1 MLKLSPKDVD
11 LIKKFAPLLKPHTK
25 RFILASICMLG
36 VSVFTSVMAYL
47 IKPAMDVIF
56 VHKDLD
62 MLKIMPFIIL
72 GVFFIKGLCQ
82 WGSDYLLQYIGLSV
96 VADLRNRLYGHILDL
111 PISFF
116 DNQAGGVL
124 ISRITNDVH
133 EIQYAVSKAV
143 TGLIRD
149 AFMVIG
155 LIFVVFYQNW
165 RLAIIAFF
173 VLPFAF
179 LPLFIFAKVLRK
191 LAMNTQQAM
200 ARLTIILHETFR
212 GIRIVKAFC
221 REKYEKQRFS
231 ERNKEYLEYARKSA
245 WIDAMSSPLM
255 EFIGAIGIAS
265 IMAYG
270 GYQVIKGNA
279 SPGGFFSFLGGLL
292 LLYKPV
298 KSLSKLNSIIQ
309 KGMVALERVHRIMDQ
324 KSNIV
329 DIPGARKIDK
339 IEGHVKF
346 SEVCFGYDDKP
357 VLENISFE
365 VNPGEVV
372 ALVGQSG
379 SGKTTLVNLI
389 PRFYDVW
396 KGAVLVD
403 GIDVRKM
410 QVRSLRKHIA
420 IVTQHSFL
428 FNDTIRNNIAYG
440 IQPNGK
446 TITDDEIM
454 EAARLACADKFI
466 QDFPDGLNT
475 IVGEHG
481 IKLSGGQQ
489 QRICIARAILKNAP
503 ILILDEATSSLDSES
518 EFEVQ
523 KALGNLMR
531 GRTTFI
537 VAHRLSTIQRA
548 NRIMV
553 LSKGKIVEEGSHTE
567 LLSLKGTY
575 SKLYELQFSSNFADL
590 TL

>member
-1 MLKLSPKDVD
+1 MLKLSEKDKK
-11 LIKKFAPLLKPHTK
+11 LIKRFSILLRPHLK
-25 RFILASICMLG
+25 RFVMASVCMIG
-36 VSVFTSVMAYL
+36 VSVFTSIMAYL
-47 IKPAMDVIF
+47 IKPAMDIIF
-56 VHKDLD
+56 VHRDLN
-62 MLKIMPFIIL
+62 MLKVMPLIIL
-72 GVFFIKGLCQ
+72 AVFLIKGLCQ
-82 WGSDYLLQYIGLSV
+82 WGSDYLLQHIGLSV
-96 VADLRNRLYGHILDL
+96 VAELRQKLYDHILDL
-111 PISFF
+111 PLSFF
-116 DNQAGGVL
+116 DHQAGGVL

-149 AFMVIG
+149 IFMVVG

-165 RLAIIAFF
+165 KLALIAFF

-179 LPLFIFAKVLRK
+179 LPLFIFARILRK

-200 ARLTIILHETFR
+200 ARLTTILHETFR

-221 REKYEKQRFS
+221 REKYEKQRFFR
-231 ERNKEYLEYARKSA
+231 RNQEYLEYAQRSA

-270 GYQVIKGNA
+270 GYQVIRGNA

-298 KSLSKLNSIIQ
+298 KSLSRINSIIQ
-309 KGMVALERVHRIMDQ
+309 KGMVALERVYNIIDQ
-324 KSNIV
+324 ENNV
-329 DIPGARKIDK
+329 VEIPGARKIESVNGK
-339 IEGHVKF
+339 VKF
-346 SEVCFGYDDKP
+346 SKVSFGYDTKP
-357 VLENISFE
+357 VLEDIDFE
-365 VNPGEVV
+365 VKPGEVI
-372 ALVGQSG
+372 AIVGQSG

-396 KGAVLVD
+396 NGAVL
-403 GIDVRKM
+403 IDDIDIRDM
-410 QVRSLRKHIA
+410 RIRSLRNQIA

-440 IQPNGK
+440 ARLNRQSVS
-446 TITDDEIM
+446 DEEIM
-454 EAARLACADKFI
+454 NAAKLAFADKFI
-466 QDFPDGLNT
+466 QELPDGLDT

-481 IKLSGGQQ
+481 VRLSGGQQ
-489 QRICIARAILKNAP
+489 QRICIARAILKDAP

-531 GRTTFI
+531 GKTTFI

-548 NRIMV
+548 DRILV

-567 LLSLKGTY
+567 LLALRGTY
-575 SKLYELQFSSNFADL
+575 SKLYELQFSLNHTAL
-590 TL
+590 M